1 MVLGFAETS
10 ASYISHDDLSATRS
24 YQNPEAVDMAKAR
37 DLERRP

>member
-10 ASYISHDDLSATRS
+10 ASHISHDDLSAT
-24 YQNPEAVDMAKAR
+24 EAIKTLRLLIWQKAW